1 MRVGKVWGSVHG
13 VKVIAREKRAR
24 GLGLPDMA
32 PLPVLSRS
40 GPAKTGAAT
49 ASEPAA
55 AAACDVRALYG
66 MRMHSACTV
75 HAHMHVCV
83 HKVM

>member
-40 GPAKTGAAT
+40 TPAKTGAKESALLYN
-49 ASEPAA
+49 EYVVY
-55 AAACDVRALYG
+55 DVAQVRQRFALQ
-66 MRMHSACTV
+66 CFCKNVV
-75 HAHMHVCV
+75 HAA
-83 HKVM
+83 